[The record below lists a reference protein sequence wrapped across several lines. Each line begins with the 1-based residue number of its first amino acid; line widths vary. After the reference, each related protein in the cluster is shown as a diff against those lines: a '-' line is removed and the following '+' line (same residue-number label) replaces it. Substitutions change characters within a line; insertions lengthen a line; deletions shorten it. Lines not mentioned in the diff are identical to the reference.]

1 MSILVFDTETTG
13 MVVKQLPHPDAAQP
27 DIVQLAAVL
36 YADDGSVAQS
46 FLTIVKPVQK
56 AVEAGAAKVHG
67 ITAERAAR
75 DGVEAAE
82 ALGVLSRMVERA
94 DVLVAHNLAFD
105 ALVLRTAWHRALHGD
120 FRDTVAGKRAFC
132 TMRAMTPVCAILGP
146 RARHKTDYKW
156 PKLSECIS
164 FLFGETLEGA
174 HDALVDVQAC
184 ARVYFE
190 LKRRKAL
197 EGAS

>member
-13 MVVKQLPHPDAAQP
+13 MAHTRLPHPDAAQP

-36 YADDGSVAQS
+36 YADDGAVAQS
-46 FLTIVKPVQK
+46 YLTVVKPIQK
-56 AVEAGAAKVHG
+56 AVEPGAAKVHG
-67 ITAERAAR
+67 ISPERAAR
-75 DGVEAAE
+75 DGVDARE
-82 ALGVLSRMVERA
+82 ALTRLGEMVGRA

-120 FRDTVAGKRAFC
+120 FREVVTGKRAFC